1 MVAEQWVV
9 VEGVTGAVF
18 LVELVEQPVGHFC
31 VPIYTAQMVIAACGY
46 DFDGSLVDE
55 YDGNIECAASE
66 VVDEYGF
73 TIFDL
78 GAVGYGCG
86 CGLVDDGQHIE
97 PGYDAGLLGLH
108 ALFVAKIG
116 RAGYNNVLDGF
127 GVAVGVIGVL
137 NKFLEYES

>member
-1 MVAEQWVV
+1 
-9 VEGVTGAVF
+9 
-18 LVELVEQPVGHFC
+18 
-31 VPIYTAQMVIAACGY
+31 MVIAACGY

-86 CGLVDDGQHIE
+86 CGLVDDGQQS
-97 PGYDAGLLGLH
+97 PAMMPACLVCMRSLLP
-108 ALFVAKIG
+108 K
-116 RAGYNNVLDGF
+116 
-127 GVAVGVIGVL
+127 
-137 NKFLEYES
+137 